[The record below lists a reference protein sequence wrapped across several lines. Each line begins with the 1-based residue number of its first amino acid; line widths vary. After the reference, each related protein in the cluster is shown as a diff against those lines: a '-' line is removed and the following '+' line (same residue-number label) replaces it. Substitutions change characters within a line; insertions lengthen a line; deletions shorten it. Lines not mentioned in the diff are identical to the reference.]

1 MNFTPLD
8 DAFKIHHTN
17 SNTYSGTLKYSMAC
31 IYCRNPTSISL
42 MNDGGSFRQCN
53 KCRKNFRATV
63 LNDAINNFSS
73 STSQLKG
80 TN

>member
-17 SNTYSGTLKYSMAC
+17 SNTYSGTLCYSPVC

-42 MNDGGSFRQCN
+42 MNDGGAFRQCN
-53 KCRKNFRATV
+53 KCRKNFRANV
-63 LNDAINNFSS
+63 LNNSITNFSY
-73 STSQLKG
+73 STAHLKG

>member
-17 SNTYSGTLKYSMAC
+17 PNTYSGTIYYSPVC
-31 IYCRNPTSISL
+31 IFCLNPNSTSL
-42 MNDGGSFRQCN
+42 MNDGGAFRQCN

-63 LNDAINNFSS
+63 LNQSINNFSY